1 MIYCPDLEN
10 LIAPQNPVLSE
21 HTENCISS
29 EHHNLRAI
37 LTRAVKMFMPF
48 DLIISLMG
56 IYSKGIIQE
65 NK

>member
-1 MIYCPDLEN
+1 MIYRPDLEN
-10 LIAPQNPVLSE
+10 LIAPLYPVLSE
-21 HTENCISS
+21 HTENCISFG
-29 EHHNLRAI
+29 HHNLRAI

-65 NK
+65 TR